1 MLDVEDLAIDLSGI
15 PDDID
20 WLRASFLI
28 SDDSF
33 DDAIRNARNYSTA
46 DDKFQNT
53 SLGGNYA
60 VNIPPQFTHTADPNV
75 IGFGGAKSDS
85 KKSGVKLNKYA
96 DDVGMGRYFSE
107 AIDDNKEVIHMRFG
121 IPEFNSMASFF
132 LNSYDSDLAKLAKT
146 GEASEGFVKFL
157 GSTIGS
163 LAGFVVS
170 VPIVAI
176 MTAIRIGNAL
186 SRLIFNFGVTAPN
199 SKFYYI
205 KSTMRL
211 YWKVVNQL
219 TNTLAVNLGILPS
232 YIWDGSYQTFENN
245 RFSFFNVDEKKNRAN
260 LTPEIVAKL
269 NEALPDIFRKDG
281 GIDVRAVANKAKR
294 LEIARR
300 KRVTEILEEFEKTE
314 NLLGLN
320 TELEKLLKER
330 VTDDY
335 KSENK
340 GNSPENWFIEYLKSA
355 LAKITVD
362 DEIKIAEESEKSEEE
377 ENGNSAV
384 KLLSSVKNTV
394 GSWLYNDNKDGI
406 GPNTKTSDYLEAE
419 LYSGSDW
426 VTFRVTGEKA
436 VTESMSNEV
445 GQSAIAEKV
454 NGLAGSIR
462 DTNFNLAGGD
472 LGIPGLQAI
481 IDFVTSTAGSAV
493 STVAKNVGLDG
504 LGILQSGAFVDIPN
518 TWKNSTANLPKMEYK
533 IELRATY
540 GNKISIF
547 TEMYLQLM
555 MLLAGTLPLSTGRNS
570 YTSPFLVEVYRKGRS
585 QVRMG
590 IIESISINRGVGN
603 TGWSVDQLPLAI
615 DVTLTI
621 ADLST
626 ILHMPLDTRT
636 GAYDDDSAY
645 SDYMATLGSLGL
657 MDITLWQN
665 VVQRAKAK
673 FNYDWKNYLFN
684 SRSHMATLLSNTGIN
699 IFGTNLTIQ
708 SMVRAFGD
716 VNRFDGRD

>member
-1 MLDVEDLAIDLSGI
+1 
-15 PDDID
+15 
-20 WLRASFLI
+20 
-28 SDDSF
+28 
-33 DDAIRNARNYSTA
+33 
-46 DDKFQNT
+46 
-53 SLGGNYA
+53 
-60 VNIPPQFTHTADPNV
+60 
-75 IGFGGAKSDS
+75 
-85 KKSGVKLNKYA
+85 
-96 DDVGMGRYFSE
+96 MGRYFSE

-121 IPEFNSMASFF
+121 IPEFNSIASFF

-170 VPIVAI
+170 APIVAI
-176 MTAIRIGNAL
+176 LTAIRIGNAL

-199 SKFYYI
+199 SKFYYV

-493 STVAKNVGLDG
+493 STVAKGVGLDG

-636 GAYDDDSAY
+636 GAYDDDSVY

-673 FNYDWKNYLFN
+673 FNYGWKNYLFS